1 MSLTVKIKKKL
12 GSFDLDVE
20 FDAGR
25 EVLALLGSSGCGK
38 SMTLKC
44 IAGIEKPDEG
54 FISLDGRVLFDSKNH
69 VNLSP
74 QQRRVGYFFQQYALF
89 PNMNVYDNIASG
101 VRRENRAGRDETVR
115 DMIKSMR
122 LEGLEKRRPS
132 QLSGG
137 QQQRVALARILVNEP
152 ELLLL
157 DEPFSAL
164 DSYLRWQ
171 MELEVSDTLRAFPGT
186 SVFVSHDRDEVYRL
200 CDSVC
205 ILTAGKSEGKS
216 GVKELFAAPR
226 TLSACLMTGCK
237 NFSRVEKLDDT
248 HVRALDWGAVLEVP
262 AVPEGARCAG
272 VRAHDVK
279 TGPGINQ
286 LECRVRRRADD
297 MFSDIVMLET
307 PGGGDGWSAVRMEAP
322 SGGLPDMSEG
332 DNVTVN
338 MPGEKIMILI

>member
-54 FISLDGRVLFDSKNH
+54 FISLDGRVLFDSKKH

-74 QQRRVGYFFQQYALF
+74 QQRRVGYLFQQYALF

-101 VRRENRAGRDETVR
+101 VRRENRAGREETVQS
-115 DMIKSMR
+115 MIKSMR

-205 ILTAGKSEGKS
+205 ILTAGKSEDKA

-237 NFSRVEKLDDT
+237 NFSRVEKLDGT

-279 TGPGINQ
+279 PGPGVNQ

-307 PGGGDGWSAVRMEAP
+307 PGGGEGWSAVRMEAP
-322 SGGLPDMSEG
+322 SGELPDMSEG